1 MKKLVLLAGAALIA
15 TTGVALAQTATTTPT
30 ANAATARP
38 DRNADITRQQV
49 IERADQRFARLDL
62 NRDGRFTPE
71 EGQQLAE
78 QRRTQ
83 RADRMFERLDL
94 NRDGNITREE
104 MGQARN
110 QRAEQR
116 GARRAE
122 AGEHAERRGHHG
134 RRFMRGHGRHGGFAM
149 RGGER
154 MFGEQGFVTAEQMR
168 TRAVERF
175 DRMDINRDG
184 TLTAA
189 ERQQARQQMREQF
202 RQNRQA
208 RQNDG

>member
-1 MKKLVLLAGAALIA
+1 MKKLFLLTGAALIA
-15 TTGVALAQTATTTPT
+15 TTGVALAQNATTMPTPT
-30 ANAATARP
+30 TAAARP
-38 DRNADITRQQV
+38 DRNADVTRQQV

-71 EGQQLAE
+71 ERRQLGE
-78 QRRTQ
+78 QRRSQ

-94 NRDGNITREE
+94 NRDGNVTREE
-104 MGQARN
+104 MGQAHS

-116 GARRAE
+116 RERRAE
-122 AGEHAERRGHHG
+122 AGEHGGRRGHHG
-134 RRFMRGHGRHGGFAM
+134 RRFMRHHRGGGDFAM
-149 RGGER
+149 RGER

-168 TRAVERF
+168 ARALERF
-175 DRMDINRDG
+175 DRMDANRDG

-189 ERQQARQQMREQF
+189 ERRQARQQMREQF
-202 RQNRQA
+202 RQQRQA

>member
-1 MKKLVLLAGAALIA
+1 MKKLVLLTGAALIA
-15 TTGVALAQTATTTPT
+15 TAGVALAQTAPD
-30 ANAATARP
+30 ATARA
-38 DRNADITRQQV
+38 DRNADLTRQQV

-71 EGQQLAE
+71 EGRQLAE

-94 NRDGNITREE
+94 NRDGSITREE
-104 MGQARN
+104 MGQARA

-116 GARRAE
+116 
-122 AGEHAERRGHHG
+122 AERGGRGHHG
-134 RRFMRGHGRHGGFAM
+134 RRFMRGHGPRSHFAM
-149 RGGER
+149 RSRER

-168 TRAVERF
+168 TRALERF
-175 DRMDINRDG
+175 DRMDANRDG

-189 ERQQARQQMREQF
+189 ERRDARQQMREQF
-202 RQNRQA
+202 RQRRQE
-208 RQNDG
+208 RRNQEG

>member
-1 MKKLVLLAGAALIA
+1 MKKPVLLAGAALIA
-15 TTGVALAQTATTTPT
+15 TTGVALAQTATTP
-30 ANAATARP
+30 APAAAAARP

-49 IERADQRFARLDL
+49 IERADQRFARLDV

-71 EGQQLAE
+71 EGRQLAE
-78 QRRTQ
+78 QRRT
-83 RADRMFERLDL
+83 RHADRMFERLDL

-104 MGQARN
+104 LGQARN

-116 GARRAE
+116 GDRRAE
-122 AGEHAERRGHHG
+122 TGEHADRRGHHG

-168 TRAVERF
+168 TRALERF
-175 DRMDINRDG
+175 DRMDANRDG
-184 TLTAA
+184 TVTAA
-189 ERQQARQQMREQF
+189 ERQQARQQMREEF
-202 RQNRQA
+202 RQRRQTG
-208 RQNDG
+208 QNEG